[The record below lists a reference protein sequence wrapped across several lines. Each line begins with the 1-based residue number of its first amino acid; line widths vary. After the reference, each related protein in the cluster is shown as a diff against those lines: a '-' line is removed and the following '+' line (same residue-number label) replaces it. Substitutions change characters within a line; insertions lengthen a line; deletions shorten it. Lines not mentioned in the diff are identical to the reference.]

1 MEREFVEA
9 YIEAHY
15 NNWRHSCR
23 QLCWRYDLADQADDI
38 LQEAICVLLK
48 KLTTSEMYFMAHEI
62 VHDYSLLDLFVIRA
76 YKNKLM
82 NDITTTRRKAK
93 KVVRDI
99 HIDILNVVH
108 DDSYEPRFDVYSAQQ
123 RLRSIVDQVEM
134 SEKSKKYLM
143 HFAICGNLVEGRGSP
158 NIFTHLNAGVA
169 HVRQYIRERQ
179 ISIQ

>member
-15 NNWRHSCR
+15 NKWQHNCR
-23 QLCWRYDLADQADDI
+23 QLCWRYGLADQADDI

-62 VHDYSLLDLFVIRA
+62 VHGYSLLDLFVIRA

-82 NDITTTRRKAK
+82 SDITTTRRKAK
-93 KVVRDI
+93 KVVRDVN
-99 HIDILNVVH
+99 IDILNVSCN
-108 DDSYEPRFDVYSAQQ
+108 DIDEPRFDVYSAQQ

-134 SEKSKKYLM
+134 PEKAKR
-143 HFAICGNLVEGRGSP
+143 HFVRIAVCGNLVGCGNH
-158 NIFTHLNAGVA
+158 NISAHFNAGVT
-169 HVRQYIRERQ
+169 HVRQYIQERQ